1 VGGIYTFVHSYSS
14 LAHRL
19 KSSPPEIMAPKC
31 VRKLISLITAHA
43 FYVSPG
49 RFERKKGT
57 SIAAAW
63 DASLKSLCAFAL
75 AMRLFMIILQVFY
88 ETLTPES

>member
-1 VGGIYTFVHSYSS
+1 MLFMS
-14 LAHRL
+14 HRGVL
-19 KSSPPEIMAPKC
+19 KE
-31 VRKLISLITAHA
+31 
-43 FYVSPG
+43 
-49 RFERKKGT
+49 KKGT

-75 AMRLFMIILQVFY
+75 AVRLFMIILQVFY

>member
-1 VGGIYTFVHSYSS
+1 M
-14 LAHRL
+14 
-19 KSSPPEIMAPKC
+19 PPKC

-75 AMRLFMIILQVFY
+75 AVRLFMIILQVFY